1 MIRTD
6 SHVHTRYCR
15 HATGEAA
22 DYVKSAEEK
31 GLEYIGFADHLPL
44 PLGFKDTGGGL
55 AMPKDELQRYIRD
68 VKKESGNSGMQIA
81 AGIEAD
87 YLPGY
92 EKQTG
97 ETLKKNGFDFAIGSV
112 HFIGGWNFDYT
123 EEAFRKGM
131 KEYADAGEPYRE
143 YYSLVKKMIGSGMF
157 DIVGHMDLI
166 KKFGYAPKKS
176 EPERIGE
183 ILDLAKKRGMAVEI
197 NTAGMDKK
205 IGEQYPSEEIIGM
218 CFERGIEITVGSDA
232 HAPAELGRHF
242 EKAEGLLKKAGY
254 TSIATFNKRKKTQVP
269 L

>member
-15 HATGEAA
+15 HAIGEVA

-31 GLEYIGFADHLPL
+31 GLEYVGFADHLPL
-44 PLGFKDTGGGL
+44 PPGFKDPSGDL
-55 AMPKDELQRYIRD
+55 AMPKDELPRYMGD
-68 VKKESGNSGMQIA
+68 VKKESGNNGLQIA

-87 YLPGY
+87 YMLGY

-97 ETLKKNGFDFAIGSV
+97 ETLKKNGFDFVIGSV
-112 HFIGGWNFDYT
+112 HFIDGWNFDYT
-123 EEAFRKGM
+123 EEVFREGM
-131 KEYADAGEPYRE
+131 KKYADADEPYYE
-143 YYSLVKKMIGSGMF
+143 YYSLVKKMVRSGMF
-157 DIVGHMDLI
+157 DIVGHIDLI

-176 EPERIGE
+176 DPEGIGE
-183 ILDLAKKRGMAVEI
+183 ILDLAKKKGMAVEI

-218 CFERGIEITVGSDA
+218 CFERDIEMTVGSDA

-254 TSIATFNKRKKTQVP
+254 TSIVTFNKRKKTQVP